1 MLFQNTTLAFQEG
14 VLNVYRGNI
23 FLLELRWAKST
34 CSDNS
39 VTRSSGAPTPARTKR
54 LKKASMRAFFAA
66 RPRTKLNQ
74 PAPLP
79 AE

>member
-1 MLFQNTTLAFQEG
+1 MTSKFVDTGF
-14 VLNVYRGNI
+14 VR
-23 FLLELRWAKST
+23 F
-34 CSDNS
+34 
-39 VTRSSGAPTPARTKR
+39 GASHVMGPSFAAGALG